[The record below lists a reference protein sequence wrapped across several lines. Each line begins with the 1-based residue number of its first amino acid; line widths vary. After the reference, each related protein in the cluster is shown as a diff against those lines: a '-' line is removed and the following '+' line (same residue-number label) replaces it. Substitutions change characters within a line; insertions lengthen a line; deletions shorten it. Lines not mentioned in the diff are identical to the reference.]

1 MSQDQK
7 LIVLPDAPAT
17 IDRSPSYD
25 QALAQAGVI
34 ADAYAAQDQFQ
45 VYHQTLAANTQRRQ
59 RCELDTF
66 ALYLAE
72 AGVQR
77 SATQLYA
84 DVAAW
89 RGMTAGLLQ
98 GFVRWQVKA
107 GVAIGTIN
115 LRLST
120 VKRYCALALSA
131 RVLSA
136 EDYAL
141 IAQVKSYSHKAGR
154 NLDRQREVSRVGY
167 KKAEPTVISQ
177 AHAHLLKQQPRDIWI
192 GRRDSLLLCLL
203 LDHGLRCGEIV
214 ALQVS
219 DLSPSEATLRF
230 YREKVDLEQ
239 MHDLTPDTLRAA
251 QAYLPDVE
259 GETWLF
265 PGYPTKGGE
274 VPALGERAV
283 HARVRLLGSHIG
295 IEELGPHDC
304 RHYWATQ
311 AMRSG
316 TSIDRL
322 QEAGGW
328 KSPAMPLRY
337 ATRARRANEGVKLT
351 REGEAEVRDPQS

>member
-1 MSQDQK
+1 MQIEHT
-7 LIVLPDAPAT
+7 LLPIQSGLD
-17 IDRSPSYD
+17 D
-25 QALAQAGVI
+25 LMHAGAV
-34 ADAYAAQDQFQ
+34 ADAYAAQNQFQ
-45 VYHQTLAANTQRRQ
+45 IYHETLAATTQRCQ
-59 RCELDTF
+59 RCELEAF
-66 ALYLAE
+66 ACYLAE

-77 SATQLYA
+77 SAAQLYT
-84 DVAAW
+84 DVDAW

-98 GFVRWQVKA
+98 GFVRWQVNA
-107 GVAIGTIN
+107 GVAVGTIN

-120 VKRYCALALSA
+120 IKRYCALALSS
-131 RVLSA
+131 RILSA

-154 NLDRQREVSRVGY
+154 NPDRQREVSRVGH
-167 KKAEPTVISQ
+167 KKAEPTIISQ
-177 AHAHLLKQQPRDIWI
+177 AHAHLLKQQPLDTPI
-192 GRRDSLLLCLL
+192 GRRDGLLMCLL

-214 ALQVS
+214 TLQVS
-219 DLSPSEATLRF
+219 DLHLAEATLTF
-230 YREKVDLEQ
+230 YREKVDLGQ
-239 MHDLTPDTLRAA
+239 THDLTPDTLRAA
-251 QAYLPDVE
+251 QAYVPDVLD
-259 GETWLF
+259 GITLF
-265 PGYPTKGGE
+265 PGYPTADGD
-274 VPALGERAV
+274 VQALGERSV
-283 HARVRLLGSHIG
+283 HARVRMLGRRIG

-351 REGEAEVRDPQS
+351 REGEAEASDPQP

>member
-1 MSQDQK
+1 MQRH
-7 LIVLPDAPAT
+7 LIQIPAELPKE
-17 IDRSPSYD
+17 YD
-25 QALAQAGVI
+25 DTLGQAGAV
-34 ADAYAAQDQFQ
+34 ADAFAAQDQFQ

-59 RCELDTF
+59 RCELEAF
-66 ALYLAE
+66 VRYLAE
-72 AGVQR
+72 VGVQR
-77 SATQLYA
+77 LASQLYA
-84 DVAAW
+84 DVTAW

-98 GFVRWQVKA
+98 GFVRWQVKC

-120 VKRYCALALSA
+120 IKRYCALALAA
-131 RVLSA
+131 RMLSA

-154 NLDRQREVSRVGY
+154 NLDRQREVSRIGH
-167 KKAEPTVISQ
+167 KKVEPTIISQ
-177 AHAHLLKQQPRDIWI
+177 AHARLLKQQPPDTPL
-192 GRRDSLLLCLL
+192 GRRDGLLMCLL
-203 LDHGLRCGEIV
+203 LDHGLRCGEVV

-219 DLSPSEATLRF
+219 QLNLAEATLAF
-230 YREKVDLEQ
+230 YREKVDLRQ
-239 MHDLTPDTLRAA
+239 THDLTPDTLRAA

-259 GETWLF
+259 SEAWLF
-265 PGYPTKGGE
+265 PGYPTTDGLLQS
-274 VPALGERAV
+274 LGERAV
-283 HARVRLLGSHIG
+283 HARVCLLGRRIG

-328 KSPAMPLRY
+328 KSPTMPLRY
-337 ATRARRANEGVKLT
+337 ATRARRANEGVKLAH
-351 REGEAEVRDPQS
+351 EGEIECRDPQP